1 LPNPNSGGVLL
12 KIVLSDPKENK
23 AHNIELDDAKSAL
36 LVGRRVGESIGGK
49 DLGLTGY
56 EIRITGGSD
65 KDGTPMR
72 RDVHGSARTRALL
85 GKGQGHR
92 QKEKG
97 IIKRKLVRGNIVTG
111 DIVQVNAVVVK
122 RGKKKIDALL
132 SGD

>member
-1 LPNPNSGGVLL
+1 ML

-23 AHNIELDDAKSAL
+23 AHNIELDEAKTAV

-49 DLGLTGY
+49 DLGLTGF
-56 EIRITGGSD
+56 EIKITGGSD

-72 RDVHGSARTRALL
+72 HDVHGSARTRALL

-97 IIKRKLVRGNIVTG
+97 IIKRKLVRGNIVTA

-122 RGKKKIDALL
+122 SGKKKLDALL
-132 SGD
+132 SGE

>member
-1 LPNPNSGGVLL
+1 ML

-23 AHNIELDDAKSAL
+23 AHNIELDDVKAAV
-36 LVGRRVGESIGGK
+36 LVGSRVGTSISGK

-56 EIRITGGSD
+56 TIKITGGSD

-72 RDVHGSARTRALL
+72 HDVHGTTRTRALL

-92 QKEKG
+92 QTEKG
-97 IIKRKLVRGNIVTG
+97 IIKRKLVRGNIVTN

-122 RGKKKIDALL
+122 HGAKAIDTLV
-132 SGD
+132 SGE